1 MKEIRTD
8 LALEAH
14 EMCAEN
20 AKKEEK
26 IINGS
31 DYYMQNKSPV
41 TAKNIIIQFAA
52 NYSLGDGSA
61 RQEVETVGS
70 GSGYYITNGKCEK
83 ITWEKPARA
92 EKTKY
97 IGEDGE
103 EIVLNQGKTF
113 VNIINSS
120 NKVTVE

>member
-1 MKEIRTD
+1 MYQ
-8 LALEAH
+8 
-14 EMCAEN
+14 
-20 AKKEEK
+20 K

-83 ITWEKPARA
+83 ITWEKPVRA

-113 VNIINSS
+113 VNIINPS
-120 NKVTVE
+120 NNVTVE

>member
-1 MKEIRTD
+1 MSEIRTD

-26 IINGS
+26 IDGS

-83 ITWEKPARA
+83 ITWEKPVRA

-113 VNIINSS
+113 VNIINPS
-120 NKVTVE
+120 NNVTVE

>member
-1 MKEIRTD
+1 MSEIRTD

-97 IGEDGE
+97 IGEDG
-103 EIVLNQGKTF
+103 
-113 VNIINSS
+113 NIYA
-120 NKVTVE
+120 